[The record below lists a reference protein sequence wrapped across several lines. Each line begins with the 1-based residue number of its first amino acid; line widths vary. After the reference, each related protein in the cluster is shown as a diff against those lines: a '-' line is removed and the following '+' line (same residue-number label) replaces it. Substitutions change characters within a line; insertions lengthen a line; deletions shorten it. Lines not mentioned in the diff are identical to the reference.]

1 MDLYMNECT
10 HCVHS
15 FGQLYLI
22 LLTSYMKVTYDNYNT
37 IGINENLLIFFSTF
51 ANTL

>member
-1 MDLYMNECT
+1 MNECT
-10 HCVHS
+10 HCVRS
-15 FGQLYLI
+15 FGQLCLI

-37 IGINENLLIFFSTF
+37 IGTNETFINFFSTF